1 MLKVLFEQ
9 MIAQYSIWTMYKIP
23 KSDSPFTKYRLSPL
37 GETFSMIIEL
47 NTQHWVNDFNL
58 LQELI
63 NKEIY
68 VIMSIKFIN
77 QLSTPTP
84 NQ

>member
-1 MLKVLFEQ
+1 MLKALFEQ
-9 MIAQYSIWTMYKIP
+9 LIAQYSIWTMYKIP

-68 VIMSIKFIN
+68 VIMSIKFY
-77 QLSTPTP
+77 
-84 NQ
+84 

>member
-68 VIMSIKFIN
+68 VIMSIKFY
-77 QLSTPTP
+77 
-84 NQ
+84 

>member
-1 MLKVLFEQ
+1 
-9 MIAQYSIWTMYKIP
+9 MIAQYSTWSIYKIP

-37 GETFSMIIEL
+37 GENISMIIEL
-47 NTQHWVNDFNL
+47 NTQHGVNDFYL

-68 VIMSIKFIN
+68 VIMSIKFY
-77 QLSTPTP
+77 
-84 NQ
+84 

>member
-1 MLKVLFEQ
+1 MLKVVFEQ
-9 MIAQYSIWTMYKIP
+9 MIAQYSFWTMYKIP

-37 GETFSMIIEL
+37 GENISMIIEL
-47 NTQHWVNDFNL
+47 NTQHGVNDFYL

-68 VIMSIKFIN
+68 VIMSIKFY
-77 QLSTPTP
+77 
-84 NQ
+84 

>member
-9 MIAQYSIWTMYKIP
+9 IIAQYSKWSIYKIP
-23 KSDSPFTKYRLSPL
+23 KSDSPYTKYMFTPL

-68 VIMSIKFIN
+68 VIMSIKFY
-77 QLSTPTP
+77 
-84 NQ
+84 

>member
-1 MLKVLFEQ
+1 MLKTLFEQ
-9 MIAQYSIWTMYKIP
+9 MIGQYNTWSIYKLP
-23 KSDSPFTKYRLSPL
+23 KSDSPFTKYMLSPL

-58 LQELI
+58 LIELI

-68 VIMSIKFIN
+68 VIMSIKFY
-77 QLSTPTP
+77 
-84 NQ
+84 

>member
-1 MLKVLFEQ
+1 MLKPLFEQ
-9 MIAQYSIWTMYKIP
+9 FIAQYSVWTMYKIP

-37 GETFSMIIEL
+37 GENISMIIEL
-47 NTQHWVNDFNL
+47 NTRHGVNDFYL

-68 VIMSIKFIN
+68 IIMSIKFY
-77 QLSTPTP
+77 
-84 NQ
+84 

>member
-1 MLKVLFEQ
+1 
-9 MIAQYSIWTMYKIP
+9 MISQYSAWSIYKIP
-23 KSDSPFTKYRLSPL
+23 KSDSPFTKYRLTPL

-68 VIMSIKFIN
+68 AIMSIKFY
-77 QLSTPTP
+77 
-84 NQ
+84 

>member
-1 MLKVLFEQ
+1 
-9 MIAQYSIWTMYKIP
+9 MIAQYGIWTMYKIP

-37 GETFSMIIEL
+37 GENISMIIEL

-58 LQELI
+58 LIELI

-68 VIMSIKFIN
+68 VIKSIKFY
-77 QLSTPTP
+77 
-84 NQ
+84 

>member
-1 MLKVLFEQ
+1 
-9 MIAQYSIWTMYKIP
+9 MIAQYSTWSIYKIP
-23 KSDSPFTKYRLSPL
+23 KSDSPFTKYRLTPL

-63 NKEIY
+63 NTEIY
-68 VIMSIKFIN
+68 VIMSIKFY
-77 QLSTPTP
+77 
-84 NQ
+84 

>member
-1 MLKVLFEQ
+1 
-9 MIAQYSIWTMYKIP
+9 MIAQYSTWSIYKIP
-23 KSDSPFTKYRLSPL
+23 KSDSPFTKYRLTPL

-47 NTQHWVNDFNL
+47 NVQHWVNDFNL

-68 VIMSIKFIN
+68 AIMSIKFY
-77 QLSTPTP
+77 
-84 NQ
+84 

>member
-23 KSDSPFTKYRLSPL
+23 KSDSPYTKYRLSPL
-37 GETFSMIIEL
+37 GENISMIIEL

-68 VIMSIKFIN
+68 VIMSIKFY
-77 QLSTPTP
+77 
-84 NQ
+84 

>member
-1 MLKVLFEQ
+1 
-9 MIAQYSIWTMYKIP
+9 MIAQYSTWSIYKIP
-23 KSDSPFTKYRLSPL
+23 KSDSPFTKYRLTPL

-47 NTQHWVNDFNL
+47 NAQHWVNDFNL

-68 VIMSIKFIN
+68 AIMSIKFY
-77 QLSTPTP
+77 
-84 NQ
+84 

>member
-1 MLKVLFEQ
+1 MLKPLFEQ
-9 MIAQYSIWTMYKIP
+9 FIAQYSDWTMYKIP

-37 GETFSMIIEL
+37 GENISMIIEL
-47 NTQHWVNDFNL
+47 NTRHGVNDFYL

-68 VIMSIKFIN
+68 IIMSIKFY
-77 QLSTPTP
+77 
-84 NQ
+84 